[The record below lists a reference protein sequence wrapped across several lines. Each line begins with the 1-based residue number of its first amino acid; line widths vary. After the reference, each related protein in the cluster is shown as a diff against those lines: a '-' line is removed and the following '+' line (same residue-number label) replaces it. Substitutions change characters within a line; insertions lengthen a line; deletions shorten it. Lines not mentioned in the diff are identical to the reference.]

1 MKLIIDTD
9 AGVDD
14 AHALMMALAC
24 PDARVECIT
33 TVVGNIDLENVVRNV
48 GTVLDVMDVDVPFYR
63 GAHLPLV
70 APWRFETEFVHGAD
84 GLGDLRQRPP
94 ARHFPAEGHAVTQI
108 IERSTA
114 APGEITLVA
123 IGPLTNVALALRLD
137 PDLPKRLKRLVV
149 MGGSLHAVGN
159 TDIFPAEFNIYC
171 DPEAA
176 HMVFEAFTDILLV
189 TWDAT
194 LANPLPTPVFEELTS
209 QPGPRAALYRDSCEG
224 MLQRLSEAGLEAE
237 VLIPDTLTMAVTLR
251 PELIVA
257 SERHRVAVELRG
269 SLSRGQTITDHRNWV
284 RQTPNVECVTEA
296 EPGGVADLF
305 RQFVAPV

>member
-24 PDARVECIT
+24 LDAQVECIT

-48 GTVLDVMDVDVPFYR
+48 GTVLDVMDLDVPFYR
-63 GAHLPLV
+63 GAALPLV
-70 APWRFETEFVHGAD
+70 APWKFETEFVHGSD
-84 GLGDLRQRPP
+84 GLGDLKHRPP
-94 ARHFPAEGHAVTQI
+94 ARHFPAAGHAVIQI
-108 IERSTA
+108 IERSKES
-114 APGEITLVA
+114 PGDITLVA

-137 PDLPKRLKRLVV
+137 PDLPHRLKRLVI
-149 MGGSLHAVGN
+149 MGGSLNAVGN

-194 LANPLPTPVFEELTS
+194 LANPLPTPVFEELIS
-209 QPGPRAALYRDSCEG
+209 QPGPRAALYRESCDG
-224 MLQRLSEAGLEAE
+224 MLKRLSEAGYEAS

-251 PELIVA
+251 PELILA
-257 SERHRVAVELRG
+257 SENHHVSVELTG

-284 RQTPNVECVTEA
+284 RVKPNVVTVTEV
-296 EPGGVADLF
+296 EMGGVADLF
-305 RQFVAPV
+305 QQFVAPV

>member
-24 PDARVECIT
+24 PDAQVECIT

-48 GTVLDVMDVDVPFYR
+48 GTVLDVMDLDVPFYR
-63 GAHLPLV
+63 GAALPLV
-70 APWRFETEFVHGAD
+70 APWKFETEFVHGSD
-84 GLGDLRQRPP
+84 GLGDLKHRPP
-94 ARHFPAEGHAVTQI
+94 ARHFPAAGHAVTQI
-108 IERSTA
+108 IERSKA
-114 APGEITLVA
+114 SPGDITLVA

-137 PDLPKRLKRLVV
+137 PDLPHRLKRLVI
-149 MGGSLHAVGN
+149 MGGSLNAVGN

-194 LANPLPTPVFEELTS
+194 LANPLPTPVFEALIS
-209 QPGPRAALYRDSCEG
+209 QPGPRAALYRDSCHG
-224 MLQRLSEAGLEAE
+224 MLKRLSEAGYEAS

-251 PELIVA
+251 PELILA
-257 SERHRVAVELRG
+257 SENHHVSVELTG

-284 RQTPNVECVTEA
+284 RVKPNVVTVTEV
-296 EPGGVADLF
+296 EMGGVADLF
-305 RQFVAPV
+305 QQFVAPV